1 MVELAY
7 GAVEGAGRSCG
18 QSLSAADDAAERC
31 ADRGKRRFRVCTT
44 ESNHTLPIA
53 PNLLASNFT
62 VAAANT
68 VWAGDL
74 TYISTREGWLYLAV
88 VLGRVIGDWV
98 CNSSSQSGC
107 SGGTKLYGNSTTW
120 VGLNMTQ
127 SCDTTNNQCQNQG
140 YDEFSRLASLTAT
153 SFYGQ
158 GNYSFTYDRWGN
170 RLSQTS
176 SSAGPSPNAGVN
188 SANNQIV
195 GYSYDAAGNL
205 TNDGQLHSFTYDAEG
220 NVLQV
225 NGGSSGSYVYD
236 ALNHRVRVQTS
247 SSTNEYLFDPFGRRT
262 STWVT
267 SSNFGNEGRIYWDGK
282 QIAFRA
288 QNGQTFFE
296 HQSVLGTERLRTNYS
311 GAIATTESSLGFG
324 DGLAKNVVNPYSD
337 QDNNQYAGQESDA
350 ESFSQH
356 AQFRQYSSTLGRFMS
371 PDPYDGS
378 YDVTNPQSLNR
389 YSYVFNNPYSY
400 KDPSGL
406 NAGDIHFDADGNQYL
421 ELEDGS
427 LISYNGGGSVTVYSD
442 SGGGYIA
449 SFGEGQGQYPTGGS
463 GTVGAAP
470 SSAIAQRFACASKFG
485 QAHSLGAALGGGTV
499 ANFLGGNAVSSLAN
513 LGLAATGNGPS
524 PDPLKVYA
532 SGSYLGVPVNDAL
545 RLAGKNPLPG
555 VGSVSGAI
563 RTAGIRGFWN
573 AATDVGSISS
583 IAAEGGEIAVQG
595 GLGAAEVA
603 SGVAVAKFGIDALT
617 VLYGGIIACAK

>member
-120 VGLNMTQ
+120 VGLNMTH
-127 SCDTTNNQCQNQG
+127 SCDTINNQCQNQG

-311 GAIATTESSLGFG
+311 GAIATTESSLAFG
-324 DGLAKNVVNPYSD
+324 DGLAKNVVSPCSD

-470 SSAIAQRFACASKFG
+470 NNGTTPKPCFVQRAQNALPNSQYLGPGDFVDGHQHYLFSAPASDFG
-485 QAHSLGAALGGGTV
+485 SNGLNSFSFLGIVPNGYRTGSVFQSIHVNGPGGIPDPTNFEIHEDLLNPASGLFGALGH
-499 ANFLGGNAVSSLAN
+499 
-513 LGLAATGNGPS
+513 GLV
-524 PDPLKVYA
+524 DY
-532 SGSYLGVPVNDAL
+532 
-545 RLAGKNPLPG
+545 
-555 VGSVSGAI
+555 
-563 RTAGIRGFWN
+563 
-573 AATDVGSISS
+573 
-583 IAAEGGEIAVQG
+583 
-595 GLGAAEVA
+595 GLG
-603 SGVAVAKFGIDALT
+603 KLNRLGIHINLD
-617 VLYGGIIACAK
+617 GKC